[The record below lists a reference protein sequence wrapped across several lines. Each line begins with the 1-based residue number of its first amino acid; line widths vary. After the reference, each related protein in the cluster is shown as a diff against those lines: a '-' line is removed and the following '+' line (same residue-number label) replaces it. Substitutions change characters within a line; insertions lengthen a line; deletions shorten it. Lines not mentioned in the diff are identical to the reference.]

1 MQLISF
7 IKIDVLG
14 GELRVIRS
22 ARETLRRFRPT
33 LFVEFNEPSLAQAG
47 TSARE
52 LLGEILAFGYEP
64 HAMTDSGSWMPIED
78 GELRVRITAR
88 GYLDLLLLPK
98 AGSND
103 A

>member
-7 IKIDVLG
+7 IEIDVLG
-14 GELRVIRS
+14 GELRVIRG

-33 LFVEFNEPSLAQAG
+33 LFVEFDEPSLAHAG
-47 TSARE
+47 NSTSGVLGE
-52 LLGEILAFGYEP
+52 LLALGYQP
-64 HAMTDSGSWMPIED
+64 HELTASGSWMPIED

>member
-7 IKIDVLG
+7 IEIDVLG
-14 GELRVIRS
+14 GELRVIRG
-22 ARETLRRFRPT
+22 ARETLRRFRPA
-33 LFVEFNEPSLAQAG
+33 LFVEFDEPSLAQAG
-47 TSARE
+47 TSAKE

-78 GELRVRITAR
+78 RELHERTSAR
-88 GYLDLLLLPK
+88 GYVDLLLLSK
-98 AGSND
+98 ERATS